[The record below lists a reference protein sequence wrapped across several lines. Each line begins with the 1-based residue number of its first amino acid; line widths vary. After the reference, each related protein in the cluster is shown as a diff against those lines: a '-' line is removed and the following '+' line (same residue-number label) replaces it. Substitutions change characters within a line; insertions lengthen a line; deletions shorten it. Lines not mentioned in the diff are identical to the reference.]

1 MSTPALAMP
10 RTVVAEA
17 RSTTHRVA
25 RTFAL
30 ATRLLPDSVRS
41 EVYLLYLVCR
51 RLDDLVDEGDP
62 AAEERLAAV
71 EVWARGQAATG
82 PEVEILECLR
92 ERHPELPL
100 EAVSEFCRGQAQDLH
115 FQGFET
121 EDQLDLYAYRVAGTV
136 GQLMAALLGARGEA
150 ADQAARALGIAM
162 QRTNIIRDVDEDL
175 ARGRVYLPRSTLRM
189 AGVEDLAAD
198 DRSLLLRLQIAIAD
212 HWYDRGLPGCSLLP
226 TGGRQ
231 VRAAGLMYREIL
243 REVERSGRG
252 LRRPLRATVPTR
264 RKVLPLVRGLLTPS

>member
-1 MSTPALAMP
+1 MSAPALAMP

-30 ATRLLPDSVRS
+30 ATRLLPESVRS

-71 EVWARGQAATG
+71 EAWAGGQAATG

-100 EAVSEFCRGQAQDLH
+100 EAVREFCQGQADDLH
-115 FQGFET
+115 FRGFET

-136 GQLMAALLGARGEA
+136 GQLM
-150 ADQAARALGIAM
+150 
-162 QRTNIIRDVDEDL
+162 
-175 ARGRVYLPRSTLRM
+175 
-189 AGVEDLAAD
+189 
-198 DRSLLLRLQIAIAD
+198 
-212 HWYDRGLPGCSLLP
+212 
-226 TGGRQ
+226 
-231 VRAAGLMYREIL
+231 
-243 REVERSGRG
+243 
-252 LRRPLRATVPTR
+252 
-264 RKVLPLVRGLLTPS
+264 

>member
-1 MSTPALAMP
+1 MSATSLGMP
-10 RTVVAEA
+10 RTVLAEA
-17 RSTTHRVA
+17 RSTTHKVA

-30 ATRLLPDSVRS
+30 ATRLLPRSVRS
-41 EVYLLYLVCR
+41 DVYLLYLACR
-51 RLDDLVDEGDP
+51 RLDDLVDEGHP
-62 AAEERLAAV
+62 AAAERLATV
-71 EVWARGQAATG
+71 EAWTRGQPSYC

-92 ERHPELPL
+92 RRHPELPL
-100 EAVSEFCRGQAQDLH
+100 EAVREFCRGQAQDLH

-136 GQLMAALLGARGEA
+136 GQLMASLLGARGEA
-150 ADQAARALGIAM
+150 ADSAARALGIAM

-175 ARGRVYLPRSTLRM
+175 ARGRVYLPRSTMRM
-189 AGVEDLAAD
+189 AGVEDLDGD
-198 DRSLLLRLQIAIAD
+198 DRALLLRLEIAIAD

-226 TGGRQ
+226 AGGRQ

-252 LRRPLRATVPTR
+252 LKRPLRVSVPPR
-264 RKVLPLVRGLLTPS
+264 RKVIPLVRALIAPS